1 MERLKR
7 KVALTFDDVLL
18 VPRRSA
24 VVPKDVDTR
33 TWLTKRIGL
42 NIPIISAAMDTVT
55 ESQMAIMLAREGG
68 MGIIHKNMT
77 IEEQAS
83 EIEHVKKFES
93 GVIRNPITL
102 SPDDTMGK
110 VREIINKTGIGSFV
124 VVEKN
129 KVVGILTSRDMWF
142 KNDPNERVR
151 DVMTKKPITIQKPDT
166 DYAISIMNQHKIEK
180 LPIVD
185 AAGRLKGLITI
196 SDLKKREKFP
206 HAAKDILE
214 EENLEFYGA
223 KDKEGRLI
231 VGGAIGPFDMKR
243 AEALVK
249 AGVDVIAVDTAH
261 GHTENVIKTVKQLS
275 KEYDIDIIAG
285 NVATREGTLDLISA
299 GANAIKVGMGPGSIC
314 TTRIIAGIGVP
325 QITAVQECARAAEGH
340 KIAVIADGGIKNSG
354 DIAKAI
360 AAGAR
365 VVMIGSLFAGTEEAP
380 GEVVYRGGR
389 KYKKYRGMGSIKA
402 MELGS
407 KDRYA
412 QAGAS
417 KFVPEGVEGMVP
429 YRGTVSEIVF
439 QMVGGLRSSMGY
451 CGCVNIDEMRTKAK
465 FIRITKE
472 GVKESHP
479 HDVIITD
486 EAPNYWSGPEV

>member
-1 MERLKR
+1 MDRLKK

-18 VPRRSA
+18 VPRRST
-24 VVPKDVDTR
+24 VLPKDVDTR
-33 TWLTKRIGL
+33 TRLTKRISL
-42 NIPIISAAMDTVT
+42 NIPIMSAAMDTVT
-55 ESQMAIMLAREGG
+55 ESQMAIMLAKEGG
-68 MGIIHKNMT
+68 MGIIHKNMPV
-77 IEEQAS
+77 EKQAD
-83 EIEHVKKFES
+83 EVEHVKKFES

-102 SPDDTMGK
+102 RPDDTLGK

-124 VVEKN
+124 VVERN
-129 KVVGILTSRDMWF
+129 RVVGILTSRDMWF
-142 KNDPNERVR
+142 KNDPSEKVR
-151 DVMTKKPITIQKPDT
+151 DAMTKKPITIQKPDT
-166 DYAISIMNQHKIEK
+166 NHAIRIMNQHKIEK
-180 LPIVD
+180 LPVVD

-196 SDLKKREKFP
+196 SDLKKREEFP
-206 HAAKDILE
+206 HSAKDR
-214 EENLEFYGA
+214 
-223 KDKEGRLI
+223 EGRLI

-243 AEALVK
+243 AEALIK

-261 GHTENVIKTVKQLS
+261 GHTENVIKTVKQL
-275 KEYDIDIIAG
+275 KKAYDIDIIAG

-325 QITAVQECARAAEGH
+325 QITAVQECAKAAE
-340 KIAVIADGGIKNSG
+340 KYKVAVIADGGIKNSG

-365 VVMIGSLFAGTEEAP
+365 VIMIGSLFAGTEEAP

-389 KYKKYRGMGSIKA
+389 KYKKYRGMGSINA
-402 MELGS
+402 MKLGS

-412 QAGAS
+412 QADAS

-451 CGCVNIDEMRTKAK
+451 CGCANIDEMRRKAR

-472 GVKESHP
+472 GIKESHP